1 MTAPLTLDT
10 VAARLVTLEIS
21 DRADLEL
28 LRDALVDI
36 AFGNRVPPMAQPFVA
51 RAARLLGTIISGA
64 EAPVAVMAGVH
75 AALESAMEA
84 SEGSTPRAGAMD
96 APAPVAPGASHQ
108 DRLPDDADHEL
119 LPEFITESLEFLAAS
134 ESALLRLEEDP
145 ADDEAVNEVF
155 RAFHTVKGT
164 AAFLGLERL
173 TALAHEAESLLSRV
187 REKEIRYTRGCAELS
202 LRSVDMLKALLAVV
216 EGALAGDGALPV
228 PAGYGALVDAVAS
241 YDPALHADGIGAID
255 VQDPAAGE
263 PPAPDGED
271 RWDRR
276 RESRAEATVR
286 VRTDRL
292 DRLIDTVGELVIA
305 QSMVA
310 SDAGIDAARQQELLR
325 KVVHTGKIVREL
337 QDLSMSMRMVPLR
350 ATFARLTRVVRD
362 SAMKCG
368 KVVQFSTD
376 GDDVEID
383 RNLAD
388 LLADPLVHM
397 LRNSVDHGI
406 EPAADRARA
415 GKPAT
420 GVVRISAYHA
430 SGSVVVELS
439 DDGRGLHRDK
449 IVAKAIEKGLIATD
463 NGMTDADVFTL
474 LFAPGFST
482 AERVTELSGR
492 GVGMDVVRRNIES
505 VRGRID
511 IRSTPGAGTT
521 FIVRLPLTMA
531 VTDGMV
537 VRVGAER
544 FIVPLTH
551 IHMSFRPEA
560 SMLST
565 IAGAGEAVLLRG
577 ELMPV
582 LRLHRLFDVP
592 DAAQSAT
599 EGLLMIVGEDRR
611 RTAILVDELLG
622 QQRVMA
628 KPLGRSLGKVPGI
641 SGGAILGDGRV
652 ALILDVP
659 ETVAMARGLETA
671 PPPGGERH
679 HERHHERHRS
689 AAA

>member
-1 MTAPLTLDT
+1 MTAPLTLDE

-21 DRADLEL
+21 DTADLAL
-28 LRDALVDI
+28 LRDALADI
-36 AFGNRVPPMAQPFVA
+36 AFENRVPPAAQPFVA
-51 RAARLLGTIISGA
+51 RAARLLGAIVAGA
-64 EAPVAVMAGVH
+64 ADPIAVMIDVH
-75 AALESAMEA
+75 AAIESATDA
-84 SEGSTPRAGAMD
+84 SEGRAACARPSDLAPPHAASAASTPTD
-96 APAPVAPGASHQ
+96 
-108 DRLPDDADHEL
+108 DRLPHDADREL
-119 LPEFITESLEFLAAS
+119 LPDFVTESFEFVAAS
-134 ESALLRLEEDP
+134 ESALLRLEENP
-145 ADDEAVNEVF
+145 ADDDAVNEVF

-173 TALAHEAESLLSRV
+173 TALAHEAESLLSRL
-187 REKEIRYTRGCAELS
+187 REKEIGYTRGCAELS
-202 LRSVDMLKALLAVV
+202 LRSIDMLKTLLTVV
-216 EGALAGDGALPV
+216 EQALAGDGALPV
-228 PAGYGALVDAVAS
+228 PAGYHELVHALAS
-241 YDPALHADGIGAID
+241 YDPALHADGVQLQGAAA
-255 VQDPAAGE
+255 AAGG
-263 PPAPDGED
+263 PSGAADDVP
-271 RWDRR
+271 WDRR
-276 RESRAEATVR
+276 SESRIEATVR

-310 SDAGIDAARQQELLR
+310 GDAGIDAARQQELLR
-325 KVVHTGKIVREL
+325 KVVHAGKIVREL

-362 SAMKCG
+362 TAVKSG
-368 KVVQFSTD
+368 KQVQLVTE

-383 RNLAD
+383 RTLAD

-406 EPAADRARA
+406 ETPADRERA
-415 GKPAT
+415 GKPPT
-420 GVVRISAYHA
+420 GIVKLSAYNA

-439 DDGRGLHRDK
+439 DDGRGLDRDR
-449 IVAKAIEKGLIATD
+449 IVAKAIEKGLIASEH
-463 NGMTDADVFTL
+463 GMTDAQVFAL
-474 LFAPGFST
+474 VFAPGFST
-482 AERVTELSGR
+482 ADRVTELSGR

-511 IRSTPGAGTT
+511 IRSAPGKGTT
-521 FIVRLPLTMA
+521 FVVRLPLTMA

-544 FIVPLTH
+544 FIVPLTG

-565 IAGAGEAVLLRG
+565 IIGTGEAVLLRG

-592 DAAQSAT
+592 DAVESAS
-599 EGLLMIVGEDRR
+599 EGLLMIVGEEQQ

-622 QQRVMA
+622 QQRVVA

-652 ALILDVP
+652 ALILDVN
-659 ETVAMARGLETA
+659 ETVALARGRESRHTHDRL
-671 PPPGGERH
+671 GEH
-679 HERHHERHRS
+679 TRS